1 MTKKSNKMGLF
12 GAISYIIG
20 NIVGSGIFITPT
32 GILQSANSIG
42 TSLLI
47 WVASAF
53 CSILGAFNYVE
64 LGTSIRESGCD
75 FAYITY
81 VKWYPIA
88 FSFMF
93 VGCIIIYPATLA
105 IQALAFSTYIFK
117 GFGFCT
123 TGDYVYAEKLL
134 GFCLMWL
141 LMFLNFFSI
150 KKVVSKFQIVA
161 SAAKVVTS
169 AIIVVTGF
177 YYLIFKKGYENFKD
191 PFAGKALTGGGLV
204 TAMFSGLYSYDGWD
218 ILNFGLGEVEN
229 PKRTMPLA
237 IIFGMST
244 IAFIYVCL
252 NVSYFSVLS
261 VQEVLDSTAVATTF
275 AQKTLGDFQ
284 YAMPFLISIVLIG
297 SMNSTIFSASRYL
310 QAASKKRGLP
320 SFIACTNILHDS
332 PRVAI
337 LVHIIIAVIISFVG
351 DLNQLIN
358 YVSFCQWSQRGC
370 TMIALLYIRFF
381 HIPVHPDATKMPII
395 MPIIFVLICGTLS
408 IYTIVTE
415 FNIAIVGLLCLAFGL
430 ICYILF
436 KWNLTLSRFQ
446 VYQKY
451 SALIDR
457 NASIIAAVVFNGI
470 CEVELSPE
478 EIKENNSELEISRS
492 TINGNINEGLESDG
506 ISQCDS
512 EIRKRH

>member
-1 MTKKSNKMGLF
+1 MTKNDNKMGLF

-47 WVASAF
+47 WIASAF
-53 CSILGAFNYVE
+53 CSTLGAFNYVE

-75 FAYITY
+75 FSYITY
-81 VKWYPIA
+81 VKWHPIA

-105 IQALAFSTYIFK
+105 VQALAFSTYIFK
-117 GFGFCT
+117 GFSICT
-123 TGDYVYAEKLL
+123 TGNYVYAEKLL

-150 KKVVSKFQIVA
+150 KKVVSRFQIVA
-161 SAAKVVTS
+161 SASKVLTS
-169 AIIVVTGF
+169 AIIIVTGF
-177 YYLIFKKGYENFKD
+177 YFLIFKKGYDNFKD
-191 PFAGKALTGGGLV
+191 PFAGKPITGSGLI

-218 ILNFGLGEVEN
+218 ILNFGLGEVDN

-237 IIFGMST
+237 IVFGMFT

-252 NVSYFSVLS
+252 NVSYFSVLT
-261 VQEVLDSTAVATTF
+261 VNEILDSTAVATTF
-275 AQKTLGDFQ
+275 AQRTLGDFQ
-284 YAMPFLISIVLIG
+284 YAVPFLISIVLIG

-310 QAASKKRGLP
+310 QSASKKRALP
-320 SFIACTNILHDS
+320 SFIACTNVLHDS

-337 LVHIIIAVIISFVG
+337 LVHVILAMIISFVG
-351 DLNQLIN
+351 DLDQLIN
-358 YVSFCQWSQRGC
+358 YVSFCQWSQRGT

-381 HIPVHPDATKMPII
+381 HIPVHPNATRMPII
-395 MPIIFVLICGTLS
+395 MHIIFVLICGTLT

-415 FNIAIVGLLCLAFGL
+415 FNIARVGLACLAVGL
-430 ICYILF
+430 ICFTLF
-436 KWNLTLSRFQ
+436 KWEITLSRFE
-446 VYQKY
+446 VYKKY
-451 SALIDR
+451 SALVDR
-457 NASIIAAVVFNGI
+457 NAAIIAQVVFNGLSEI
-470 CEVELSPE
+470 ELSPK
-478 EIKENNSELEISRS
+478 EICEKECAVSSNYVIGNVNEALE
-492 TINGNINEGLESDG
+492 
-506 ISQCDS
+506 CDS
-512 EIRKRH
+512 VNSQNDDNEIRRRF